1 MIKTKLPV
9 IILRNMVLLP
19 LGELKLEIENEED
32 KEIIYNA
39 VNKHNGYCLLVTPKY
54 ITNDNL
60 NTEDLPTIGV
70 IGKITSNIVLPN
82 EHIRINLRGI
92 NRANIFEY
100 VQKENILDAII
111 GPIKIEEI
119 SPEDNDASLRVIKKE
134 FTNYVSVMPNIS
146 NMLISKINEEESLE
160 RITDTIVNILPLN
173 FQTKYQFLITTN
185 PIIRAS
191 ILIDLLVK
199 EEKVERLEKSI
210 ENDLQKELDKSQK
223 EFILREKINVIK
235 KELGEKDSKEEDID
249 ILRKKISK
257 LDAKPNIIDRL
268 NKEINRFETIPYTSP
283 EYTITKNYIDTLLS
297 IPFGVYTNDEES
309 LDKIKEVL
317 DKNHNGLD
325 NIKERIL
332 EYISVK
338 KLTNNLTSPI
348 ICLVGPPGVGKT
360 SLAYSIAE
368 ALNRKFV
375 KISVGG
381 VSDENEIIGHRKT
394 YVGAMPGRIIS
405 SIIKAKSMNPLF
417 LIDEI
422 DKMGKGIQGDPA
434 SAMLEVLDK
443 EQNKTFS
450 DNYIEEGIDLSQVM
464 FVLTAN
470 NIEDIPYA
478 LLDRLEI
485 IELSSYTEFEKI
497 DIVKNHLFDILLKEH
512 GLSKDLITIS
522 ESSIKYLISNYT
534 KEAGVREL
542 RRVLSSILRK
552 IAKEQIKNKKKI
564 SITSKEIKKYLG
576 KEKFNYV
583 NNEDHAE
590 GVVNGLGYTPFGGV
604 LLPIEA
610 SFYDGTGKIILTG
623 SLGEVMKE
631 SASIALGYVKSNLK
645 EFNIDKKILEKN
657 DLHINALEGATKK
670 DGPSA
675 GVTLTTA
682 IISSLLG
689 VKVSHKI
696 AMTGEITLKGK
707 ILKIGGLKEK
717 VIGAY
722 NQGIDTIFIPKTN
735 MNDLDEIPSE
745 IKKKVD
751 FVLVDNYKEIYD
763 YIFEKNKSKK

>member
-54 ITNDNL
+54 ITSDNL
-60 NTEDLPTIGV
+60 NTADLPNIGV

-82 EHIRINLRGI
+82 EHIRINIRGI
-92 NRANIFEY
+92 NRADIFEY

-111 GPIKIEEI
+111 GPVKIEEI
-119 SPEDNDASLRVIKKE
+119 SEEENDAALRVIKKE
-134 FTNYVSVMPNIS
+134 FAAYVNVMPNIS
-146 NMLISKINEEESLE
+146 NMIISKINEENSLE
-160 RITDTIVNILPLN
+160 KITDIIVNLLPLS
-173 FQTKYQFLITTN
+173 FQNKYQFLVTTN
-185 PIIRAS
+185 PVLRGNY
-191 ILIDLLVK
+191 LIDLLVK
-199 EEKVERLEKSI
+199 EEKVERLEKNI

-223 EFILREKINVIK
+223 EFILREKLNVIK
-235 KELGEKDSKEEDID
+235 KELGDKDSKEEDID
-249 ILRKKISK
+249 EIRKKINE
-257 LDAKPNIIDRL
+257 LDAPKNIIDRL
-268 NKEINRFETIPYTSP
+268 NKEVNRFETIPFTSP

-297 IPFGVYTNDEES
+297 IPFGEYTLDEEN
-309 LDKIKEVL
+309 LDSIKEVL
-317 DKNHNGLD
+317 DENHNGLE

-338 KLTNNLTSPI
+338 KLTNSLTSPI

-360 SLAYSIAE
+360 SLAYSIAK
-368 ALNRKFV
+368 ALNRNFV

-381 VSDENEIIGHRKT
+381 VSDENEITGHRKT

-434 SAMLEVLDK
+434 AAMLEVLDK

-450 DNYIEEGIDLSQVM
+450 DNYIEEGIDLSNVM

-478 LLDRLEI
+478 LQDRLEI

-512 GLSKDLITIS
+512 GLSKELVTIS
-522 ESSIKYLISNYT
+522 ESSIKYIISNYT

-542 RRVLSSILRK
+542 RRVLSTILRK
-552 IAKEQIKNKKKI
+552 IAKEQVNNQKKI
-564 SITSKEIKKYLG
+564 NITSKEVKKYLG
-576 KEKFNYV
+576 KEKYNSI
-583 NNEDHAE
+583 NNEDHE
-590 GVVNGLGYTPFGGV
+590 PGVVNGLGYTPFGGV
-604 LLPIEA
+604 LLPIETN
-610 SFYDGTGKIILTG
+610 FYDGTGKIILTG
-623 SLGEVMKE
+623 SLGDVMKE
-631 SASIALGYVKSNLK
+631 SASVALGYVKSNLK
-645 EFNIDKKILEKN
+645 EFKINKKLLEEN

-682 IISSLLG
+682 IISSLTG
-689 VKVSHKI
+689 KKVSHKI

-707 ILKIGGLKEK
+707 VLKIGGLKEK

-722 NQGIDTIFIPKTN
+722 NQGVDTIFIPKTN
-735 MNDLDEIPSE
+735 ENDLDEIPNE

-751 FVLVDNYKEIYD
+751 FILVDNYKDIYN
-763 YIFEKNKSKK
+763 YIFKGE

>member
-19 LGELKLEIENEED
+19 LGELKLEIENEGD
-32 KEIIYNA
+32 KNIIYNA

-54 ITNDNL
+54 ITNENL
-60 NTEDLPTIGV
+60 NTNELPNIGI

-82 EHIRINLRGI
+82 EHIRINIRGI
-92 NRANIFEY
+92 NRAHIFEY
-100 VQKENILDAII
+100 IQKEDILDAII
-111 GPIKIEEI
+111 GPVKIDEIKEE
-119 SPEDNDASLRVIKKE
+119 ENDASLRVIKRE
-134 FTNYVSVMPNIS
+134 FANYVNVMPNIS
-146 NMLISKINEEESLE
+146 NMIVSKINEEQSLE
-160 RITDTIVNILPLN
+160 KITDIIVNILPLN
-173 FQTKYQFLITTN
+173 FQNKYLFLMTTN
-185 PIIRAS
+185 PIIRGNY
-191 ILIDLLVK
+191 LIDLLVK
-199 EEKVERLEKSI
+199 EEKVERLEKNI
-210 ENDLQKELDKSQK
+210 DEDLQKELDKTQK
-223 EFILREKINVIK
+223 EFILREKLNVIK

-249 ILRKKISK
+249 LIRKKISK
-257 LDAKPNIIDRL
+257 LEAPSNIIDRL
-268 NKEINRFETIPYTSP
+268 TKEVNRFETIPFTSP
-283 EYTITKNYIDTLLS
+283 EYTITKNYIDTLMS
-297 IPFGVYTNDEES
+297 IPFGVYTKDEES
-309 LDKIKEVL
+309 LDKIKKVL
-317 DKNHNGLD
+317 DDNHNGLE

-338 KLTNNLTSPI
+338 KLTNSLTSPI
-348 ICLVGPPGVGKT
+348 ICLVGPPGTGKT
-360 SLAYSIAE
+360 SLAYSIAK
-368 ALNRKFV
+368 ALNRNFV

-434 SAMLEVLDK
+434 AAMLEVLDK

-450 DNYIEEGIDLSQVM
+450 DNYIEEGIDLSNVM

-470 NIEDIPYA
+470 NIEEIPYA
-478 LLDRLEI
+478 LQDRLEI

-497 DIVKNHLFDILLKEH
+497 DIVKNHLFSILLEEH
-512 GLSKDLITIS
+512 GLTNDITIS
-522 ESSIKYLISNYT
+522 DSAIKYLISNYT

-542 RRVLSSILRK
+542 RRVLSTILRK
-552 IAKEQIKNKKKI
+552 IAKEQVNNKKKVN
-564 SITSKEIKKYLG
+564 ITSKEIKKYLG
-576 KEKFNYV
+576 KEKFTEV
-583 NNEDHAE
+583 NNDEHDP

-604 LLPIEA
+604 LLPIET

-623 SLGEVMKE
+623 SLGDVMKE
-631 SASIALGYVKSNLK
+631 SANVALGYVKCNYK
-645 EFNIDKKILEKN
+645 EFKINKTLLEKN

-682 IISSLLG
+682 IISSLTG
-689 VKVSHKI
+689 IKVSHKI

-707 ILKIGGLKEK
+707 VLKIGGLKEK

-722 NQGIDTIFIPKTN
+722 NQGVNTIFIPKTN
-735 MNDLDEIPSE
+735 ENDLEEIPNE
-745 IKKKVD
+745 IKKKVK
-751 FVLVDNYKEIYD
+751 FILVDNYKEIYD
-763 YIFEKNKSKK
+763 NIFKGE

>member
-9 IILRNMVLLP
+9 VILRNMVLLP

-32 KEIIYNA
+32 KNIIYNA

-54 ITNDNL
+54 ITNENL
-60 NTEDLPTIGV
+60 NTDELPNIGI

-82 EHIRINLRGI
+82 EHIRINIRGI

-100 VQKENILDAII
+100 VQKEDKLDAII
-111 GPIKIEEI
+111 GPVKIEEI
-119 SPEDNDASLRVIKKE
+119 KEEENDASLRVIKRE
-134 FTNYVSVMPNIS
+134 FANYVSVMPNIS
-146 NMLISKINEEESLE
+146 NMIVSKINEEESLE
-160 RITDTIVNILPLN
+160 KITDIIVNILPLN
-173 FQTKYQFLITTN
+173 FQNKYQFLVTTN
-185 PIIRAS
+185 PIVRGNY
-191 ILIDLLVK
+191 LIDLLVK
-199 EEKVERLEKSI
+199 EEKVERLEKNI
-210 ENDLQKELDKSQK
+210 DNDLQKELDKTQK
-223 EFILREKINVIK
+223 EFILREKLNVIR

-249 ILRKKISK
+249 QIREKINT
-257 LDAKPNIIDRL
+257 LDAPSNIIDRL
-268 NKEINRFETIPYTSP
+268 TKEVNRFETIPFTSP
-283 EYTITKNYIDTLLS
+283 EYTITKNYIDTLMS
-297 IPFGVYTNDEES
+297 IPFGIYTKDEES
-309 LDKIKEVL
+309 LDKIKKVL
-317 DKNHNGLD
+317 DDNHNGLE

-338 KLTNNLTSPI
+338 KLTNSLTSPI
-348 ICLVGPPGVGKT
+348 ICLVGPPGTGKT
-360 SLAYSIAE
+360 SLAYSIAK
-368 ALNRKFV
+368 ALNRNFV

-434 SAMLEVLDK
+434 AAMLEVLDK

-450 DNYIEEGIDLSQVM
+450 DNYIVEGIDLSNVM

-470 NIEDIPYA
+470 NIEEIPYA
-478 LLDRLEI
+478 LQDRLEI

-497 DIVKNHLFDILLKEH
+497 DIVKNHLFNILLEEH
-512 GLSKDLITIS
+512 GLSNDITIS
-522 ESSIKYLISNYT
+522 DSGIKYLISNYT

-542 RRVLSSILRK
+542 RRVLSTILRK
-552 IAKEQIKNKKKI
+552 IAKEQVNNKKKVN
-564 SITSKEIKKYLG
+564 ITSKEIKKYLG
-576 KEKFNYV
+576 KEKFTEV
-583 NNEDHAE
+583 NNDEHDP

-604 LLPIEA
+604 LLPIET

-623 SLGEVMKE
+623 SLGDVMKE
-631 SASIALGYVKSNLK
+631 SANVALGYVKCNYK
-645 EFNIDKKILEKN
+645 EFKINKTLLEKN

-682 IISSLLG
+682 IISSLTG

-707 ILKIGGLKEK
+707 VLKIGGLKEK

-722 NQGIDTIFIPKTN
+722 NQGVNTIFIPKTN
-735 MNDLDEIPSE
+735 ENDLEEIPNE
-745 IKKKVD
+745 IKKKVN
-751 FVLVDNYKEIYD
+751 FILVDNYKEIYD
-763 YIFEKNKSKK
+763 NIFKGEK

>member
-60 NTEDLPTIGV
+60 NTTDLPNIGV

-82 EHIRINLRGI
+82 EHIRINIRGI
-92 NRANIFEY
+92 NRADIFEY
-100 VQKENILDAII
+100 IQKENILDAII
-111 GPIKIEEI
+111 GPVKIEEI
-119 SPEDNDASLRVIKKE
+119 SEEENDASLRVIKKE
-134 FTNYVSVMPNIS
+134 FANYVSVMPNIS
-146 NMLISKINEEESLE
+146 NMIISKINEEDSLE
-160 RITDTIVNILPLN
+160 KITDIIVNLLPLN
-173 FQTKYQFLITTN
+173 FASKYQFLVTTN
-185 PIIRAS
+185 PILRGNY
-191 ILIDLLVK
+191 LIDLLVK
-199 EEKVERLEKSI
+199 EEKVERLEKNI
-210 ENDLQKELDKSQK
+210 ESDLQKELDKSQK
-223 EFILREKINVIK
+223 EFILREKLNVIK
-235 KELGEKDSKEEDID
+235 KELGDKDSKEEDID
-249 ILRKKISK
+249 EIRKKINN
-257 LDAKPNIIDRL
+257 LDAPKNIIDRL
-268 NKEINRFETIPYTSP
+268 NKEVNRFETIPFTSP

-297 IPFGVYTNDEES
+297 IPFGEYTLDEEN
-309 LDKIKEVL
+309 LDSIKEVL
-317 DKNHNGLD
+317 DENHNGLE

-332 EYISVK
+332 DYISVK

-360 SLAYSIAE
+360 SLAYSIAK
-368 ALNRKFV
+368 ALNRNFV

-381 VSDENEIIGHRKT
+381 VSDENEITGHRKT

-434 SAMLEVLDK
+434 AAMLEVLDK

-450 DNYIEEGIDLSQVM
+450 DNYIEEGIDLSNVM

-478 LLDRLEI
+478 LQDRLEI
-485 IELSSYTEFEKI
+485 IELSSYTEFEKL

-512 GLSKDLITIS
+512 GLSKDIKIS
-522 ESSIKYLISNYT
+522 ESAIKYIISNYT

-542 RRVLSSILRK
+542 RRVLSTILRK
-552 IAKEQIKNKKKI
+552 IAKEQVNNQKKI
-564 SITSKEIKKYLG
+564 NITSKEVKKYLG
-576 KEKFNYV
+576 KEKYNSI
-583 NNEDHAE
+583 NNEDHE
-590 GVVNGLGYTPFGGV
+590 PGVVNGLGYTPFGGV
-604 LLPIEA
+604 LLPIETN
-610 SFYDGTGKIILTG
+610 FYDGTGKIILTG
-623 SLGEVMKE
+623 SLGDVMKE
-631 SASIALGYVKSNLK
+631 SASVALGYVKSNLK
-645 EFNIDKKILEKN
+645 EFKINKKLLEEN

-682 IISSLLG
+682 IISSLTG
-689 VKVSHKI
+689 KKVSHKI

-707 ILKIGGLKEK
+707 VLKIGGLKEK

-722 NQGIDTIFIPKTN
+722 NSGVDTIFIPKTN
-735 MNDLDEIPSE
+735 ENDLEEIPNE
-745 IKKKVD
+745 IKKKVN
-751 FVLVDNYKEIYD
+751 FILVENYKEIYD
-763 YIFEKNKSKK
+763 NIFLGDK

>member
-100 VQKENILDAII
+100 IQRETILDAII

-450 DNYIEEGIDLSQVM
+450 DNYIEEEYDLSNVM
-464 FVLTAN
+464 FIATAN
-470 NIEDIPYA
+470 YIDRIPEE
-478 LLDRLEI
+478 LKDRLEI
-485 IELSSYTEFEKI
+485 INLSGYTEYEKL
-497 DIVKNHLFDILLKEH
+497 DIAKKHLIPSILEEH
-512 GLSKDLITIS
+512 GLKKDDLSFTD
-522 ESSIKYLISNYT
+522 SIILEVIRNYT
-534 KEAGVREL
+534 KESGVRDL
-542 RRVLSSILRK
+542 RRQLSTIVRK
-552 IAKEQIKNKKKI
+552 IVTKIVMEGIDIKTIKTKKKDI
-564 SITSKEIKKYLG
+564 EEYLGHKKYQ
-576 KEKFNYV
+576 FNEDIN
-583 NNEDHAE
+583 NNEP
-590 GVVNGLGYTPFGGV
+590 GIVNGLAYTSYGGDT
-604 LLPIEA
+604 LPIEVN
-610 SFYDGTGKIILTG
+610 FYKGNGQLYLTG

-631 SASIALGYVKSNLK
+631 SAHIALSYIKANYETFKIDYDMLSN
-645 EFNIDKKILEKN
+645 N
-657 DLHINALEGATKK
+657 DIHIHVPEGAIPK

-675 GVTLTTA
+675 GITLTTA
-682 IISSLLG
+682 LISALKNKKVDNLL
-689 VKVSHKI
+689 
-696 AMTGEITLKGK
+696 AMTGEITLRGK
-707 ILKIGGLKEK
+707 VLPIGGLKEK
-717 VIGAY
+717 SIGAY
-722 NQGIDTIFIPKTN
+722 RSGIKTIIIPEENKS
-735 MNDLDEIPSE
+735 DLDDIPEEIRNH
-745 IKKKVD
+745 I
-751 FVLVDNYKEIYD
+751 NYISVKD
-763 YIFEKNKSKK
+763 YKDVYEVINK

>member
-32 KEIIYNA
+32 KNIIYNA

-54 ITNDNL
+54 ITNENL
-60 NTEDLPTIGV
+60 SPDDLPNIGV

-82 EHIRINLRGI
+82 EHIRINIRGI

-100 VQKENILDAII
+100 VQNKDILDAII
-111 GPIKIEEI
+111 GPVKIEEI
-119 SPEDNDASLRVIKKE
+119 SEEENDASLRVIKKE
-134 FTNYVSVMPNIS
+134 FANYVSVMPSMS
-146 NMLISKINEEESLE
+146 NLIINKINEEQSLE
-160 RITDTIVNILPLN
+160 KITDIIVNLLPLN
-173 FQTKYQFLITTN
+173 FQNKYQFLITTN
-185 PIIRAS
+185 PILRGNY
-191 ILIDLLVK
+191 LIDLLVK
-199 EEKVERLEKSI
+199 EEKVERLEKNI
-210 ENDLQKELDKSQK
+210 ESDLQKELDKSQK
-223 EFILREKINVIK
+223 EFILREKLNVIK
-235 KELGEKDSKEEDID
+235 KELGDKDSKEEDID
-249 ILRKKISK
+249 EIRKRINN
-257 LDAKPNIIDRL
+257 LDAPKNIIDRL
-268 NKEINRFETIPYTSP
+268 NKEVNRFETIPFTSP

-297 IPFGVYTNDEES
+297 IPFGEYTLDEEN
-309 LDKIKEVL
+309 LDSIKQVL
-317 DKNHNGLD
+317 DENHNGLE

-338 KLTNNLTSPI
+338 KLTNSLTSPI

-360 SLAYSIAE
+360 SLAYSIAK
-368 ALNRKFV
+368 ALNRSFV

-381 VSDENEIIGHRKT
+381 VSDENEITGHRKT

-434 SAMLEVLDK
+434 AAMLEVLDK

-450 DNYIEEGIDLSQVM
+450 DNYIEEGIDLSNVM

-478 LLDRLEI
+478 LQDRLEI
-485 IELSSYTEFEKI
+485 IELSSYTEFEKT

-512 GLSKDLITIS
+512 GLSKDLVTIS
-522 ESSIKYLISNYT
+522 ESSIKYIISNYT

-542 RRVLSSILRK
+542 RRVLSTILRK
-552 IAKEQIKNKKKI
+552 IAKEQVNNQKKI
-564 SITSKEIKKYLG
+564 NITSKEVKKYLG
-576 KEKFNYV
+576 KEKYNSI
-583 NNEDHAE
+583 NNEDHE
-590 GVVNGLGYTPFGGV
+590 PGVVNGLGYTPFGGV
-604 LLPIEA
+604 LLPIETE
-610 SFYDGTGKIILTG
+610 FYDGTGKIILTG
-623 SLGEVMKE
+623 SLGDVMKE
-631 SASIALGYVKSNLK
+631 SASVALGYVKSNLK
-645 EFNIDKKILEKN
+645 EFKINKKLLEEN

-682 IISSLLG
+682 IISSLTG
-689 VKVSHKI
+689 FKVSHKI

-707 ILKIGGLKEK
+707 VLKIGGLKEK

-722 NQGIDTIFIPKTN
+722 NQGVETIFIPKTN
-735 MNDLDEIPSE
+735 ENDLDEIPNE
-745 IKKKVD
+745 IKKKVN
-751 FVLVDNYKEIYD
+751 FILVDNYKEIYD
-763 YIFEKNKSKK
+763 YIFKC

>member
-32 KEIIYNA
+32 KNIIYNA

-54 ITNDNL
+54 ITNENL
-60 NTEDLPTIGV
+60 NTNELPNIGI

-82 EHIRINLRGI
+82 EHIRINIRGI
-92 NRANIFEY
+92 NRAHIFEY
-100 VQKENILDAII
+100 IQKEDILDAII
-111 GPIKIEEI
+111 GPVKIEEI
-119 SPEDNDASLRVIKKE
+119 KEEENDASLRVIKRE
-134 FTNYVSVMPNIS
+134 FANYVNVMPNIS
-146 NMLISKINEEESLE
+146 NMIVSKINEEQSLE
-160 RITDTIVNILPLN
+160 KITDIIVNILPLN
-173 FQTKYQFLITTN
+173 FQNKYQFLMTTN
-185 PIIRAS
+185 PIIRGNY
-191 ILIDLLVK
+191 LIDLLVK
-199 EEKVERLEKSI
+199 EEKVERLEKNI
-210 ENDLQKELDKSQK
+210 DEDLQKELDKTQK
-223 EFILREKINVIK
+223 EFILREKLNVIK

-249 ILRKKISK
+249 LIREKISK
-257 LDAKPNIIDRL
+257 LEAPSNIIDRL
-268 NKEINRFETIPYTSP
+268 TKEVNRFETIPFTSP
-283 EYTITKNYIDTLLS
+283 EYTITKNYIDTLMS
-297 IPFGVYTNDEES
+297 IPFGVYTKDEES
-309 LDKIKEVL
+309 LDKIKKVL
-317 DKNHNGLD
+317 DDNHNGLE

-338 KLTNNLTSPI
+338 KLTNSLTSPI
-348 ICLVGPPGVGKT
+348 ICLVGPPGTGKT
-360 SLAYSIAE
+360 SLAYSIAK
-368 ALNRKFV
+368 ALNRNFV

-434 SAMLEVLDK
+434 AAMLEVLDK

-450 DNYIEEGIDLSQVM
+450 DNYIEEGIDLSNVM

-470 NIEDIPYA
+470 NIEEIPYA
-478 LLDRLEI
+478 LQDRLEI

-497 DIVKNHLFDILLKEH
+497 DIVKNHLFSILLEEH
-512 GLSKDLITIS
+512 GLTNDITIS
-522 ESSIKYLISNYT
+522 DSAIKYLISNYT

-542 RRVLSSILRK
+542 RRVLSTILRK
-552 IAKEQIKNKKKI
+552 LAKEQVNNKKKVN
-564 SITSKEIKKYLG
+564 ITSKEIKKYLG
-576 KEKFNYV
+576 KEKFTEV
-583 NNEDHAE
+583 NNDEHDP

-604 LLPIEA
+604 LLSIET

-623 SLGEVMKE
+623 SLGDVMKE
-631 SASIALGYVKSNLK
+631 SANVALGYVKCNYK
-645 EFNIDKKILEKN
+645 EFKINKTLLEKN

-682 IISSLLG
+682 IISSLTG
-689 VKVSHKI
+689 IKVSHKI

-707 ILKIGGLKEK
+707 VLKIGGLKEK

-722 NQGIDTIFIPKTN
+722 NQGVNTIFIPKTN
-735 MNDLDEIPSE
+735 ENDLEEIPNE
-745 IKKKVD
+745 IKKKVK
-751 FVLVDNYKEIYD
+751 FILVDNYKEIYD
-763 YIFEKNKSKK
+763 NIFKGE

>member
-32 KEIIYNA
+32 KNIIYNA

-54 ITNDNL
+54 ITNENL
-60 NTEDLPTIGV
+60 NTNELPNIGI

-82 EHIRINLRGI
+82 EHIRINIRGI
-92 NRANIFEY
+92 NRAHIFEY
-100 VQKENILDAII
+100 IQKEDILDAII
-111 GPIKIEEI
+111 GPVKIDEIKEE
-119 SPEDNDASLRVIKKE
+119 ENDASLRVIKRE
-134 FTNYVSVMPNIS
+134 FANYVNVMPNIS
-146 NMLISKINEEESLE
+146 NMIVSKINEEQSLE
-160 RITDTIVNILPLN
+160 KITDIIVNILPLN
-173 FQTKYQFLITTN
+173 FQNKYLFLMTTN
-185 PIIRAS
+185 PIIRGNY
-191 ILIDLLVK
+191 LIDLLVK
-199 EEKVERLEKSI
+199 EEKVERLEKNI
-210 ENDLQKELDKSQK
+210 DEDLQKELDKTQK
-223 EFILREKINVIK
+223 EFILREKLNVIK

-249 ILRKKISK
+249 LIRKKISK
-257 LDAKPNIIDRL
+257 LEAPSNIIDRL
-268 NKEINRFETIPYTSP
+268 TKEVNRFETIPFTSP
-283 EYTITKNYIDTLLS
+283 EYTITKNYIDTLMS
-297 IPFGVYTNDEES
+297 IPFGVYTKDEES
-309 LDKIKEVL
+309 LDKIKKVL
-317 DKNHNGLD
+317 DDNHNGLE

-338 KLTNNLTSPI
+338 KLTNSLTSPI
-348 ICLVGPPGVGKT
+348 ICLVGPPGTGKT
-360 SLAYSIAE
+360 SLAYSIAK
-368 ALNRKFV
+368 ALNRNFV

-434 SAMLEVLDK
+434 AAMLEVLDK

-450 DNYIEEGIDLSQVM
+450 DNYIEEGIDLSNVM

-470 NIEDIPYA
+470 NIEEIPYA
-478 LLDRLEI
+478 LQDRLEI

-497 DIVKNHLFDILLKEH
+497 DIVKNHLFSILLEEH
-512 GLSKDLITIS
+512 GLTNDITIS
-522 ESSIKYLISNYT
+522 DSAIKYLISNYT

-542 RRVLSSILRK
+542 RRVLSTILRK
-552 IAKEQIKNKKKI
+552 IAKEQVNNKKKVN
-564 SITSKEIKKYLG
+564 ITSKEIKKYLG
-576 KEKFNYV
+576 KEKFTEV
-583 NNEDHAE
+583 NNDEHDP

-604 LLPIEA
+604 LLPIET

-623 SLGEVMKE
+623 SLGDVMKE
-631 SASIALGYVKSNLK
+631 SANVALGYVKCNYK
-645 EFNIDKKILEKN
+645 EFKINKTLLEKN

-682 IISSLLG
+682 IISSLTG
-689 VKVSHKI
+689 IKVSHKI

-707 ILKIGGLKEK
+707 VLKIGGLKEK

-722 NQGIDTIFIPKTN
+722 NQGVNTIFIPKTN
-735 MNDLDEIPSE
+735 ENDLEEIPNE
-745 IKKKVD
+745 IKKKVK
-751 FVLVDNYKEIYD
+751 FILVDNYKEIYD
-763 YIFEKNKSKK
+763 NIFKGE